1 MTCVVH
7 HLPIYTTCYS
17 ATDMDMKWRIQSVS
31 VELWDHWRYE
41 LETNCLTFKS

>member
-17 ATDMDMKWRIQSVS
+17 ATDMDMKWRIQSCVCGIMGP
-31 VELWDHWRYE
+31 LAI
-41 LETNCLTFKS
+41 